1 MNLIKLAFK
10 SIRHRSFATTAT
22 IFSVVLSLLL
32 LFSVE
37 RVRRSVEDSFT
48 QTVSGVDLLVGART
62 GSLQLVLFSVF
73 NIGQVTNNVS
83 YDSYDKIHHH
93 PDVEWTIPISLGD
106 GHKGY
111 RVVGTTTE
119 FFEHYQVR
127 AAEHLRMLNG
137 AIFTESNEVVLGSEV
152 AETLK
157 YKLGDKVIVAHGSTS
172 GESFEEH
179 ADQPLTVVGILDAT
193 GTAVDRSLYVTL
205 AAMDHMHDEHK
216 EGETPEEHAKH
227 AKEDDH
233 AGHDHHKHHDEQEH
247 KGEEHDHEGH
257 DHEHHP
263 KSITSFFVK
272 LKSKTKILPMQR
284 EITDNKDEA
293 LLAVIPGAV
302 LSDLWK
308 SLSQIE
314 FVLKLISALVM
325 VVGLVGMII
334 ALMTSLN
341 ERRREMAILRSLGA
355 GFSHLAKLVFLEVF
369 LILGLA
375 VVTSAV
381 LKVLLEIA
389 LSQFVAKKFGLY
401 FAGPWFSVTDITM
414 MAATVVVG
422 LIFALFPIVIFKNK
436 SLKDGLAV
444 K

>member
-1 MNLIKLAFK
+1 MNLSKLAFK

-22 IFSVVLSLLL
+22 VFSVALSLLL

-37 RVRRSVEDSFT
+37 RVRRSVQDSFT

-73 NIGQVTNNVS
+73 NIGQVTNNITYQS
-83 YDSYDKIHHH
+83 YEKISQH

-106 GHKGY
+106 GHKGF
-111 RVVGTTTE
+111 RVVATTTQ

-127 AAEHLRMLNG
+127 SQEHLKIISG
-137 AIFTESNEVVLGSEV
+137 GPFAKDNEVVLGAEV
-152 AETLK
+152 AQTLK
-157 YKLGDKVIVAHGSTS
+157 YKLGDKIVVAHGSTT

-179 ADQPLTVVGILDAT
+179 AEQPLTVAGILEST
-193 GTAVDRSLYVTL
+193 GTAVDRSVYITL
-205 AAMDHMHDEHK
+205 AAMDHMHADPKQEDE
-216 EGETPEEHAKH
+216 PA
-227 AKEDDH
+227 
-233 AGHDHHKHHDEQEH
+233 
-247 KGEEHDHEGH
+247 
-257 DHEHHP
+257 HEHQP
-263 KSITSFFVK
+263 KPEAITSFFVK

-284 EITDNKDEA
+284 EITENKDEA

-302 LSDLWK
+302 LSDLWQ
-308 SLSQIE
+308 SLSLIE

-355 GFSHLAKLVFLEVF
+355 GFSHLAQLVFLEVF
-369 LILGLA
+369 FILALA
-375 VVTSAV
+375 VGTSAV
-381 LKVLLEIA
+381 VKVLLETAI
-389 LSQFVAKKFGLY
+389 SPFMAKKFGLY
-401 FAGPWFSVTDITM
+401 FAGAWFSATDIAM
-414 MAATVVVG
+414 MVTTVVVG
-422 LIFALFPIVIFKNK
+422 LVFALVPIMVFKNR